1 MKITLTNFLCYDS
14 KIFSVNDKELTLI
27 EGPSG
32 KGKST
37 IIKSIL
43 FALFGVGTK
52 LPTYG
57 KTSCKV
63 VLEFEDIKIERTKK
77 PNTLKVND
85 SFEDQA
91 AQELIN
97 RKFGEFF
104 VTSSYIAQNAL
115 SSFIV
120 QSPADKMTFLET
132 FAFKGEN
139 IDELKQKN
147 NKLIKK
153 YNEDSLKLES
163 KIDILQGQL
172 DTKVL
177 PDKVKFPVK
186 CKRSEV
192 PKITLEYKEKVGE
205 YNTVITKLTDE
216 LEIIKDNISEL
227 KLYNNNLDNYNKRIS
242 ELSEK
247 LDVFE
252 DKLLNSDYEG
262 DNALSNLEKQ
272 HKNILLN
279 ETRINLEK
287 KYNELEAKYKKY
299 KKDDE
304 RENKAKIDKIKSK
317 LWVEYEKEAIDE
329 MIEDHEELLKDRRK
343 LDSLIERQNT
353 CVFGDQDE
361 LEADKTNLSEEL
373 ENYNRINENYNRCK
387 NVLTCPTCDSKLKLV
402 ENDLVKFT
410 DKIELE
416 HIDTKKINSTKL
428 KLDKISDKLAVEK
441 NNEAEYNKYECKINK
456 IKEKYEEIPE
466 YKSIQDDY
474 LYLKK
479 YKDEQLL
486 LEEQLANIK
495 ESSHLKELHNE
506 LLELQTK
513 IDKIPESS
521 VKSNLD
527 KDSIYKLIC
536 EQKSLKEEYKFIN
549 DEIMNYNTIIDEQ
562 NTEKD
567 QIISDYESKYTETNI
582 LTLTSKLDDHKVNL
596 QNNKNKLDETVSIN
610 KTIEDWHNY
619 QTQKE
624 EYDALNNSI
633 KNLSKEKI
641 ECENKYNASLK
652 FKNII
657 LSCEAAIMHDIIN
670 TINLTAKTYL
680 DIFFQDDPINVNL
693 SSFKENKK
701 GIIVPTINVETEYKG
716 MECEL
721 SMLSGGELSRVIL
734 AFTLALN
741 ELFNSPLILLDES
754 TASLDQESTNIVF
767 EAIKNNCISKTVIII
782 AHQVVNGGF
791 DNIISL
797 Y

>member
-1 MKITLTNFLCYDS
+1 MKITLTNFLCYDN
-14 KIFSVNDKELTLI
+14 KTFLVNDKELTLI

-43 FALFGVGTK
+43 FSLFGIGTK

-147 NKLIKK
+147 NKLVKK
-153 YNEDSLKLES
+153 YNEDSIKLES

-172 DTKVL
+172 DAKVL
-177 PDKVKFPVK
+177 PDKIKFPVK

-192 PKITLEYKEKVGE
+192 LKISLEYKEKVGD
-205 YNTVITKLTDE
+205 YTTTISKLTDE
-216 LEIIKDNISEL
+216 LEIIKDNIFDL
-227 KLYNNNLDNYNKRIS
+227 TLYNNNIDNYNKRIL

-247 LDVFE
+247 LHVFE
-252 DKLLNSDYEG
+252 DKLLNFKYKG
-262 DNALSNLEKQ
+262 DTALSNLEKQ

-287 KYNELEAKYKKY
+287 KYNELEVKYKKY

-304 RENKAKIDKIKSK
+304 QENEAKIDKIKSK
-317 LWVEYEKEAIDE
+317 LWIEYEKDTIDE
-329 MIEDHEELLKDRRK
+329 MIQDHEELLKDRRK

-353 CVFGDQDE
+353 CVFCDQDE
-361 LEADKTNLSEEL
+361 LETNKINLSEKL
-373 ENYNRINENYNRCK
+373 ESYNRINENHKRCK
-387 NVLTCPTCDSKLKLV
+387 NVLTCPSCDSKLKLV

-410 DKIELE
+410 DKIESE
-416 HIDTKKINSTKL
+416 HIDNKKINNTKL
-428 KLDKISDKLAVEK
+428 ELDKISDKLAIEK
-441 NNEAEYNKYECKINK
+441 NNEIEYNKYECKINK
-456 IKEKYEEIPE
+456 IKEKYQEIPE
-466 YKSIQDDY
+466 YICIQDDY
-474 LYLKK
+474 IYLKK
-479 YKDEQLL
+479 YKDTQLL
-486 LEEQLANIK
+486 LEEQLTNIK

-506 LLELQTK
+506 LVELQNK

-521 VKSNLD
+521 VKSTLD

-536 EQKSLKEEYKFIN
+536 EQKSLKEKYRFIN
-549 DEIMNYNTIIDEQ
+549 DEIMNYNTLIEEQ
-562 NTEKD
+562 NTKKD
-567 QIISDYESKYTETNI
+567 EIVSEYKSKYSETDVKFLNI
-582 LTLTSKLDDHKVNL
+582 KLDEYKVNL
-596 QNNKNKLDETVSIN
+596 QNNKNTLEQTVSIN
-610 KTIEDWHNY
+610 KTIEDWYNY
-619 QTQKE
+619 QTQKD

-633 KNLSKEKI
+633 KNLVKEKI

-657 LSCEAAIMHDIIN
+657 LSCEAAIMYDIIN

-680 DIFFQDDPINVNL
+680 DIFFEEDPINVNL

-701 GIIVPTINVETEYKG
+701 GMIVPTINVETEYKG
-716 MECEL
+716 MECDL